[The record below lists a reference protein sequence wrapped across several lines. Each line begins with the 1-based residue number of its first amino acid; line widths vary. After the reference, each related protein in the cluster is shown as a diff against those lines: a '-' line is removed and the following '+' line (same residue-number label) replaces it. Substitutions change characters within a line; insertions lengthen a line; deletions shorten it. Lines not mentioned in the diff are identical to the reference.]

1 MKLSIDNL
9 ITEIPGKATI
19 LQAAEAR
26 GIYIPHLC
34 SHAELT
40 PYGGCRLCIVEVDGM
55 RGYPTACTTLV
66 EEGMVVR
73 TQTKTLLEMR
83 REILQLMLSEHPA
96 ACLICDEAEECLD
109 YQQTIRKVGITT
121 GCRWCPKDEDCE
133 LQKVVKSL
141 EIQEITFPVYYR
153 EIPVETDDPFFD
165 HDYNL
170 CIYCGRC
177 VRICQEFRRSSVI
190 AFRKRG
196 RLTTIGPAFGRS
208 HLEANCEFC
217 GACLSVC
224 PTGSLAEKERKWHG
238 AAKELIYSV
247 CPLCSINCD
256 IQIARAG
263 NKVIG
268 TLPPGDPHQSG
279 GELCVKGRFCLG
291 AWVSHTRRI
300 RAPQFRFPE
309 GMGIIPWDE
318 AAQKA
323 GAILKESAAG
333 RTAVYLSPYLT
344 LEEIA
349 AAKFFFQHAC
359 PSAHVTS
366 SVLTPKLTAFLS
378 LSQRSISLKEME
390 NSDLLLSLFVNGNY
404 SYAPLTLAIKR
415 AAEKGAT
422 YLQIGWLAD
431 TTSRFAFQRPMPPP
445 GGEGQFFDAI
455 VRNLSGGAA
464 GTADVRSIVAALK
477 AASAPV
483 LILSAELLNL
493 SSAEQIM
500 PAIERI
506 MALTGARLL
515 TVHPYG
521 NLAGLLSLI
530 SAETSETVSRLVA
543 NHEVDTLCLV
553 GDTPFASRPT
563 VKAIIYQGVFPPPDS
578 LAADLI
584 LPSATFGEIAGSYYD
599 GAGERKKFPR
609 AVNPP
614 EMSLPHPEIFF
625 RIARAMGSPAAAS
638 DPEEILRHIPERARM
653 TLPPC
658 KKGGAPTHKSI
669 RKKSRT
675 AFALLCEKSPHAYH
689 DVSLS
694 GIIPGMSAIAPE
706 DTLIMN
712 PDDAGRLGIAKG
724 DRVAIRSSG
733 EEISCPVAT
742 RKSIPGGFV
751 YMQPSCQVF
760 AGKDNPLAV
769 EIVAIADAG
778 SKHPQP
784 GRSHV

>member
-1 MKLSIDNL
+1 VKLTIDNRVA
-9 ITEIPGKATI
+9 EIRGKATI
-19 LQAAEAR
+19 LQAAEAHD
-26 GIYIPHLC
+26 IYIPHLC

-73 TQTKTLLEMR
+73 TQSKTLNEMR
-83 REILQLMLSEHPA
+83 REILQLILSEHPA
-96 ACLICDEAEECLD
+96 ACLICDEAKECLD

-141 EIQEITFPVYYR
+141 EIREITFPVYFR

-177 VRICQEFRRSSVI
+177 VRICQELRRSSVI

-238 AAKELIYSV
+238 VAKEFMNSV
-247 CPLCSINCD
+247 CPLCSLNCD
-256 IQIARAG
+256 IQIAHNG
-263 NKVIG
+263 NKIIG

-279 GELCVKGRFCLG
+279 GELCVKGRFCLS
-291 AWVSHTRRI
+291 AWVNHPQRI
-300 RAPQFRFPE
+300 QAPQFHFPE
-309 GMGIIPWDE
+309 GLGVISWDE
-318 AAQKA
+318 AVRKA
-323 GAILKESAAG
+323 GAILKNVPAG
-333 RTAVYLSPYLT
+333 RAAVYLSPDLT

-349 AAKFFFQHAC
+349 AAKFFFQRAC
-359 PSAHVTS
+359 PSAHITS
-366 SVLTPKLTAFLS
+366 SVLTQKLTAFLS
-378 LSQRSISLKEME
+378 LSLHGITLREME
-390 NSDLLLSLFVNGNY
+390 DSDLLISIFVNGNFN
-404 SYAPLTLAIKR
+404 YAPLTLAIKR
-415 AAEKGAT
+415 LAEKGVP
-422 YLQIGWLAD
+422 YMQIGWLAD
-431 TTSRFAFQRPMPPP
+431 TTSRFAFQRHMPPP
-445 GGEGQFFDAI
+445 GRERPFFDAI
-455 VRNLSGGAA
+455 ARSLSGG
-464 GTADVRSIVAALK
+464 TARSADIQSIAAALK
-477 AASAPV
+477 AAAAPV
-483 LILSAELLNL
+483 IILSAELLNL
-493 SSAEQIM
+493 SSAEAIM

-530 SAETSETVSRLVA
+530 PVEVNEAVSRLVGDHA
-543 NHEVDTLCLV
+543 IDILYLV
-553 GDTPFASRPT
+553 ADGPFATRPA
-563 VKAIIYQGVFPPPDS
+563 VKSIIYQGVFPPADN

-599 GAGERKKFPR
+599 CAGARKKFSP
-609 AVNPP
+609 AVHPP
-614 EMSLPHPEIFF
+614 EMALPHQEIYS
-625 RIARAMGSPAAAS
+625 RIAATMGKPDAEFDAA
-638 DPEEILRHIPERARM
+638 EISRRIPEKANI
-653 TLPPC
+653 TLPAC
-658 KKGGAPTHKSI
+658 RKGRGTT
-669 RKKSRT
+669 RKATQKR
-675 AFALLCEKSPHAYH
+675 AKAGFMLLQEESPHYYH
-689 DVSLS
+689 DASLS
-694 GIIPGMSAIAPE
+694 GIIAGMSAIAPE

-712 PDDAGRLGIAKG
+712 PDDAERMGIAKG

-733 EEISCPVAT
+733 EESSFPVDT
-742 RKSIPGGFV
+742 RKSIPTGFV
-751 YMQPSCQVF
+751 YLQPSIKAF
-760 AGKDNPLAV
+760 MGMENPRPV
-769 EIVAIADAG
+769 EIVPITDAEA
-778 SKHPQP
+778 KRPPP

>member
-1 MKLSIDNL
+1 
-9 ITEIPGKATI
+9 
-19 LQAAEAR
+19 
-26 GIYIPHLC
+26 
-34 SHAELT
+34 
-40 PYGGCRLCIVEVDGM
+40 M
-55 RGYPTACTTLV
+55 RGYPTACTTLA

-73 TQTKTLLEMR
+73 TQTKALLEMR

-96 ACLICDEAEECLD
+96 ACLICAEAEECLD
-109 YQQTIRKVGITT
+109 YQQTIRKVGVTT

-133 LQKVVKSL
+133 LQKVAKSL
-141 EIQEITFPVYYR
+141 AIQEITFPVYYR
-153 EIPVETDDPFFD
+153 EIPVETEDPFFD

-238 AAKELIYSV
+238 AAKELVDSV
-247 CPLCSINCD
+247 CPLCSIHCD

-263 NKVIG
+263 KKVIG

-291 AWVSHTRRI
+291 AWVSHSRRI

-309 GMGIIPWDE
+309 GVGVIPWEE

-323 GAILKESAAG
+323 AAILKQSSVG

-349 AAKFFFQHAC
+349 AAKLFFQRVC
-359 PSAHVTS
+359 PSVHITS
-366 SVLTPKLTAFLS
+366 SVLTQKLTAFLC

-390 NSDLLLSLFVNGNY
+390 SSDLLLSLFVNGNY
-404 SYAPLTLAIKR
+404 NYAPLTLAIKR
-415 AAEKGAT
+415 SAERGVP
-422 YLQIGWLAD
+422 YMQIGWLAD
-431 TTSRFAFQRPMPPP
+431 TTSRFASQRSMPPP

-455 VRNLSGGAA
+455 VHGLSGGAA

-477 AASAPV
+477 AAAAPV
-483 LILSAELLNL
+483 LILSTELLNL
-493 SSAEQIM
+493 SSAEQII
-500 PAIERI
+500 PAIGRI

-515 TVHPYG
+515 TVHPHG
-521 NLAGLLSLI
+521 NLAGLLSLV
-530 SAETSETVSRLVA
+530 SAETCEAVSRLVA
-543 NHEVDTLCLV
+543 DHDVDTLYLV
-553 GDTPFASRPT
+553 GDRPFASRPA

-584 LPSATFGEIAGSYYD
+584 LPSATFGEVVGSYYD
-599 GAGERKKFPR
+599 STGERRMFPQ
-609 AVNPP
+609 AVHPL
-614 EMSLPHPEIFF
+614 EMTLPHQEIFS
-625 RIARAMGSPAAAS
+625 RIAQAMGSSADWF
-638 DPEEILRHIPERARM
+638 DPEEESRQIPPKARM
-653 TLPPC
+653 ILPAC
-658 KKGGAPTHKSI
+658 EKGGAPAQKSI

-675 AFALLCEKSPHAYH
+675 AFTLLHEKSPHVYH

-694 GIIPGMSAIAPE
+694 GIIPGMSAIVPE
-706 DTLIMN
+706 DTLIIN
-712 PDDAGRLGIAKG
+712 PDDAERMGIAKG
-724 DRVAIRSSG
+724 ERVAIQSSG
-733 EEISCPVAT
+733 EEMSFPVAT
-742 RKSIPGGFV
+742 RKSIPAGFA
-751 YMQPSCQVF
+751 YLQPSCQVF

-769 EIVAIADAG
+769 EIVPVTDEK
-778 SKHPQP
+778 SKRPRS
-784 GRSHV
+784 GRKHV

>member
-1 MKLSIDNL
+1 MKLNIDNRV
-9 ITEIPGKATI
+9 TEIPGKATI
-19 LQAAEAR
+19 LQAAEAH

-34 SHAELT
+34 SHTELT

-141 EIQEITFPVYYR
+141 GIQEITFPVYYR

-238 AAKELIYSV
+238 AAKELTNSV

-256 IQIARAG
+256 IQIAHAG

-291 AWVSHTRRI
+291 AWVNHPRRI
-300 RAPQFRFPE
+300 QAPQFRFPE
-309 GMGIIPWDE
+309 GVGVISWDE

-323 GAILKESAAG
+323 GALLKASAVG

-349 AAKFFFQHAC
+349 AAKLFFQRAC
-359 PSAHVTS
+359 PSAHITS
-366 SVLTPKLTAFLS
+366 SVLTPKLTAFLF
-378 LSQRSISLKEME
+378 LSQRSITLKEME

-404 SYAPLTLAIKR
+404 NYAPLTLAIKR
-415 AAEKGAT
+415 SAEKGAN
-422 YLQIGWLAD
+422 YMQIGWLAD
-431 TTSRFAFQRPMPPP
+431 TTSRFASERHLPPP
-445 GGEGQFFDAI
+445 GGEGQFLEAI
-455 VRNLSGGAA
+455 VRSLSGGAA
-464 GTADVRSIVAALK
+464 KTDDSQSIATALK

-483 LILSAELLNL
+483 LILTAELLNL
-493 SSAEQIM
+493 SSAERIM

-506 MALTGARLL
+506 MALTGAQLF

-521 NLAGLLSLI
+521 NLSGLLSLI
-530 SAETSETVSRLVA
+530 TAETSEDVSRLVA
-543 NHEVDTLCLV
+543 NNEVDILYLV
-553 GDTPFASRPT
+553 GDRPFATRPT
-563 VKAIIYQGVFPPPDS
+563 VNAVIYQGVFPPPDS

-599 GAGERKKFPR
+599 DAGERKKFPQ

-614 EMSLPHPEIFF
+614 EMSLPHQEIFS
-625 RIARAMGSPAAAS
+625 RIVGTMGSPDAEL
-638 DPEEILRHIPERARM
+638 DPEEVLRHIPVKAKAI
-653 TLPPC
+653 LPAC
-658 KKGGAPTHKSI
+658 KTGRGPTRKGI
-669 RKKSRT
+669 QKKVRNG
-675 AFALLCEKSPHAYH
+675 FMLLQEKSPHIYH

-694 GIIPGMSAIAPE
+694 GIIAGMSAIAPE

-712 PDDAGRLGIAKG
+712 PDDAERMGIVKG
-724 DRVAIRSSG
+724 DRVAIQSSG
-733 EEISCPVAT
+733 EEISYPVAT
-742 RKSIPGGFV
+742 RKNIPTGFV

-769 EIVAIADAG
+769 EIVPIADAK
-778 SKHPQP
+778 SKHPQS
-784 GRSHV
+784 GRNHV